1 MGGGGACAS
10 QGGNNA
16 GHTIVVGDQKFDF
29 HLVPSGLL
37 HPNAQNVIG
46 NGVVVH
52 LPGLF
57 DELDKLSKKG
67 MGALGGGQGAGCT
80 SRGGGCTGRGRAVR
94 AGGQAVRAEV
104 GWVARMAPLGFS
116 RPVSRLPRPEP
127 KHGAVRWV
135 DGADGA
141 TWVLAPRLPSPAP

>member
-1 MGGGGACAS
+1 M
-10 QGGNNA
+10 
-16 GHTIVVGDQKFDF
+16 VGDQKFDF

-67 MGALGGGQGAGCT
+67 KDPELAAPSFSPADMERSRSPSTADPTRDCGLVALLWFT
-80 SRGGGCTGRGRAVR
+80 RRA
-94 AGGQAVRAEV
+94 
-104 GWVARMAPLGFS
+104 APLWFT
-116 RPVSRLPRPEP
+116 RPIPVSLWFTRPILATF
-127 KHGAVRWV
+127 GV
-135 DGADGA
+135 DA
-141 TWVLAPRLPSPAP
+141 TQASRAPSPNWPRSIPP

>member
-104 GWVARMAPLGFS
+104 GWVAPRWLFVRVGWRSRAPSPG
-116 RPVSRLPRPEP
+116 LPRPEP
-127 KHGAVRWV
+127 KHGAPWWV
-135 DGADGA
+135 GG
-141 TWVLAPRLPSPAP
+141 